1 MKKILSIVLAM
12 AVMLSTV
19 VISGTAFAE
28 ESTEKIY
35 TMVSGR
41 LNIKTG
47 VETIPS
53 NFLDK
58 DDVNNVISIT
68 MPDTVTDI
76 GSRAF
81 KNCANLSYVKLSK
94 NITQINDSTF
104 YGCSRL
110 TDITIPAKVECI
122 DKYAF
127 YGCTNLS
134 NMNFESNTTLT
145 QILSYAFYNCISLSN
160 FSIPD
165 SVTTLGTYAFYNC
178 SSLTNITI
186 PNSVSVVPEK
196 CFYGCINATDLKLSK
211 TLTEIG
217 NNAFE
222 NCKTIK
228 SINMPN
234 TVEKVGVAAFNGCK
248 NVRNIHISTNLGS
261 LSKSVFKSCSSL
273 TSLTIPNNIYVINS
287 NAFTDCKSL
296 LNIIVPENV
305 YILDNEAFK
314 GCTNLKTCQ
323 LPTKLTSIPSG
334 LFSGCTSLEAITIP
348 KTVKSISASA
358 FYNCQSL
365 KNIDIPDTVKTIGS
379 SAFSGC
385 KNIET
390 LKLSNNCET
399 IGANAFYNC
408 SKIQNVELPETV
420 NTIGE
425 SAFAYCSSLSDVTVK
440 SNLDAIGNNAFSKIN
455 RNCVFHCYS
464 NGYSFNY
471 FKSLGY
477 NVECINHDKGSY
489 QVIKATP
496 KTNGSYGIKCNAC
509 GAILEDN
516 KVILRPSSIHLST
529 NSTPY
534 TGNEIKPDVTVY
546 DAKGNAIS
554 KSNYEVVYNNNV
566 HPGNATV
573 TVNFK
578 GKYYEG
584 SMTSEFIIRTTA
596 NINNPIYDWDN
607 ATVVDFSKS
616 KTYKYTITND
626 NSLSYFKINSADAG
640 YYEVRISG
648 YYPAT
653 PDYSCSMFINNTPFA
668 NNASYITNN
677 GIINVNSANSNGVLK
692 SIMRL
697 EQGNNYGVINVQYAA
712 NKNAGKTITVSFTK
726 HTSHSTVEN
735 IIPASTSTNGAIV
748 KKCKVCGET
757 ILTTVIPRI
766 RNVSLTKTKFVY
778 NGNSRTPYVT
788 VYNTNGNKISSGY
801 YDVTYKNNKNVGKGT
816 VIITLKGNYSGTITK
831 TFKIVPA
838 SINISRLSVKGK
850 TVTVKWKK
858 QKKQVTGYQIRYSTK
873 SNMKSSKTI
882 TISKKS
888 TSSKKISKLKK
899 KKKYYIQI
907 RTYKKVGKT
916 KYYSNWSKKGVA
928 KIGKK

>member
-68 MPDTVTDI
+68 MPDTVTNI

-365 KNIDIPDTVKTIGS
+365 KNIDIPDTVKTIG
-379 SAFSGC
+379 
-385 KNIET
+385 
-390 LKLSNNCET
+390 
-399 IGANAFYNC
+399 
-408 SKIQNVELPETV
+408 
-420 NTIGE
+420 E

-496 KTNGSYGIKCNAC
+496 NTNGSYGIRCNAC

-584 SMTSEFIIRTTA
+584 SMTSEFTIRTTA

-677 GIINVNSANSNGVLK
+677 GIINVNSAKSNGVLK

-757 ILTTVIPRI
+757 ISTTVIPRI

-788 VYNTNGNKISSGY
+788 VYNTNGNKISSSY

-888 TSSKKISKLKK
+888 TSSKKISKLKN

>member
-12 AVMLSTV
+12 AVMLSSVMIGT
-19 VISGTAFAE
+19 TAFADE
-28 ESTEKIY
+28 NTEKIY

-41 LNIKTG
+41 LSIKNGT
-47 VETIPS
+47 ETIPS
-53 NFLDK
+53 DFLDK
-58 DDVNNVISIT
+58 DDVNNVISII
-68 MPDTVTDI
+68 MPDTVTNI
-76 GSRAF
+76 ASKAF
-81 KNCANLSYVKLSK
+81 KGCANLSFVKLSK

-104 YGCSRL
+104 YGCSRM

-122 DKYAF
+122 DKNAF

-134 NMNFESNTTLT
+134 YVNFESKSTLT

-160 FSIPD
+160 FNIPN

-178 SSLTNITI
+178 SSLTNITV
-186 PNSVSVVPEK
+186 PDNVSIVPEK

-323 LPTKLTSIPSG
+323 LPTKFTSIPSG

-399 IGANAFYNC
+399 IGTNAFYNC
-408 SKIQNVELPETV
+408 SKIQSVELPTTV

-425 SAFAYCSSLSDVTVK
+425 STFANCSSLTDVIVK
-440 SNLDAIGNNAFSKIN
+440 SNLDAIGNDAFNKVN
-455 RNCVFHCYS
+455 PNCVFHCYS

-477 NVECINHDKGSY
+477 KVECINHDKGSY

-496 KTNGSYGIKCNAC
+496 SANGSYGIRCNAC
-509 GAILEDN
+509 GAVLEEN
-516 KVILRPSSIHLST
+516 QVVYRPSSIHLST

-534 TGNEIKPDVTVY
+534 TGNEIRPDVTVY
-546 DAKGNAIS
+546 DINGNAIS
-554 KSNYEVVYNNNV
+554 KANYDVVYSNNI

-584 SMTSEFIIRTTA
+584 SISSNFTIRTTA
-596 NINNPIYDWDN
+596 DINNPIYDWNN

-616 KTYKYTITND
+616 KTYKYTISND
-626 NSLSYFKINSADAG
+626 NSLSYFKIDSADVG
-640 YYEVRISG
+640 YYEMRISG
-648 YYPAT
+648 YYPST
-653 PDYSCSMFINNTPFA
+653 QNYSCNVFVSNTPFA
-668 NNASYITNN
+668 NKAPYITNN
-677 GIINVNSANSNGVLK
+677 GIMNLNSSTSNGTLK
-692 SIMRL
+692 TIVKL
-697 EQGNNYGVINVQYAA
+697 EQGNNYGVINVQYDS
-712 NKNAGKTITVSFTK
+712 NDYIGKTVTVSFSK
-726 HTSHSTVEN
+726 HTTHSTTEN
-735 IIPASTSTNGAIV
+735 RVPASTSVNGTMTKV
-748 KKCKVCGET
+748 CKICGET
-757 ILTTVIPRI
+757 VSTTAIPQI
-766 RNVSLTKTKFVY
+766 KNVSLTKTKFVY
-778 NGNSRTPYVT
+778 NGTSRTPYVT
-788 VYNTNGNKISSGY
+788 VYDVNGNKISSSY
-801 YDVTYKNNKNVGKGT
+801 YDVSYKNNKNVGKGT
-816 VIITLKGNYSGTITK
+816 VTITFKGNYTGVITK
-831 TFKIVPA
+831 TFKIMPPN
-838 SINISRLSVKGK
+838 INISSLSVKGK

-858 QKKQVTGYQIRYSTK
+858 QKNQVTGYQIRYSTK

-888 TSSKKISKLKK
+888 TTSKKISKLKN

-916 KYYSNWSKKGVA
+916 KYYSDWSKKGTA